1 MWRLAPHG
9 QLLCAQH
16 GHNVGVGGGIRG
28 GGHLGVGWGAAPVL
42 WDALLLEGREGEGRD
57 AEDVKFPLP
66 INPSPGWP
74 LCVFWIINGPFTLG

>member
-1 MWRLAPHG
+1 MHSMGTMWVWGGDSGGWAPWG
-9 QLLCAQH
+9 
-16 GHNVGVGGGIRG
+16 R
-28 GGHLGVGWGAAPVL
+28 WGAAPVL